1 MLVAIV
7 VMMVVIETVLLVV
20 MMIAMVFGTLT
31 KSPGPRHPY
40 DPVNFHSSPSHP
52 KHPFR

>member
-20 MMIAMVFGTLT
+20 MMMTMVLGTLT
-31 KSPGPRHPY
+31 KFPGPRHPY
-40 DPVNFHSSPSHP
+40 ASGSFHSSPSHH
-52 KHPFR
+52 KHPLP

>member
-20 MMIAMVFGTLT
+20 MMMTMVLGTLT
-31 KSPGPRHPY
+31 TFPGPRQRYASGPWVIAGEGN
-40 DPVNFHSSPSHP
+40 PWV
-52 KHPFR
+52 